1 MHHRAGCLW
10 GGEVVGG
17 GGASNVRTSDVHPYQ
32 AVYIQQGKELC
43 RHTMISLSNHWEHQV
58 TSPVPRKSIDYRL
71 LSVGLEYKMAD
82 FPLCYNQA
90 RSKTL
95 A

>member
-1 MHHRAGCLW
+1 ML
-10 GGEVVGG
+10 GG
-17 GGASNVRTSDVHPYQ
+17 GGAPDGRTPDVHPYQ

-43 RHTMISLSNHWEHQV
+43 RHTMISL

-82 FPLCYNQA
+82 SPLCYNQA